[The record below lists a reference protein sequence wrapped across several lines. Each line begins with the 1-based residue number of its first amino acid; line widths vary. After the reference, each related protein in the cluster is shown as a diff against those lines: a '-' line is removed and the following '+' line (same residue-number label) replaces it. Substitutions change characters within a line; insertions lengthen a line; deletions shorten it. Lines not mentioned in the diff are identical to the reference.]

1 MSIPIQE
8 DQEMYLKKLFQIH
21 LIDSKEPI
29 RTSRIAEE
37 MNVSAPSAS
46 EMLKRLGRKG
56 FVNYVPY
63 KGVTLTQQGIDA
75 ASRVKR
81 REALMEVFLVQML
94 DFRGDVKDVA
104 CRLEHAL
111 TDDLES
117 AIDRLLGYPSHTID
131 GDEIP
136 AANRTFSSDI
146 EGVLLP
152 LSALPVDSLG
162 QIELVVI
169 DGTDARTLS
178 DMGLEVGSVVQN
190 NGGDLLINGVGMNL
204 SNTLQSRILV
214 RTD

>member
-131 GDEIP
+131 GGEIP
-136 AANRTFSSDI
+136 AANRTISSDI
-146 EGVLLP
+146 EGILLP

-190 NGGDLLINGVGMNL
+190 NGGEWLVNGVSMSL

>member
-29 RTSRIAEE
+29 RTSKIAEE
-37 MNVSAPSAS
+37 MKVSAPSAS

-131 GDEIP
+131 GGEIP
-136 AANRTFSSDI
+136 ATNRTIRSDI

-152 LSALPVDSLG
+152 LTALPVGSLG
-162 QIELVVI
+162 QVELVVI
-169 DGTDARTLS
+169 DGMDARTLS
-178 DMGLEVGSVVQN
+178 DMGLEVGSEVQN
-190 NGGDLLINGVGMNL
+190 KGDEWLVNGVSMSL

>member
-8 DQEMYLKKLFQIH
+8 DQEMYLKKLFEIH
-21 LIDSKEPI
+21 LIDSNKLI
-29 RTSRIAEE
+29 RTSRIADE

-56 FVNYVPY
+56 FVDYVPY

-81 REALMEVFLVQML
+81 REALMEVFLIQML

-117 AIDRLLGYPSHTID
+117 AIDRLLGYPSHTFD
-131 GDEIP
+131 GEEIP
-136 AANRTFSSDI
+136 SANRMINSDI

-152 LSALPVDSLG
+152 LSALPVNSLG
-162 QIELVVI
+162 QVELVVI
-169 DGTDARTLS
+169 DGMDARTLS
-178 DMGLEVGSVVQN
+178 DMGINVGSVVQN
-190 NGGDLLINGVGMNL
+190 NGDDWLVNGVSMRL

>member
-131 GDEIP
+131 GGEIP
-136 AANRTFSSDI
+136 AANRTISSDI
-146 EGVLLP
+146 EGILLP

-178 DMGLEVGSVVQN
+178 DMGLEVGSMVQN
-190 NGGDLLINGVGMNL
+190 NGGEWLVNGVSMSL

>member
-21 LIDSKEPI
+21 LIDNTEPI

-111 TDDLES
+111 TDELES
-117 AIDRLLGYPSHTID
+117 SIDRLLGYPSHTID

-136 AANRTFSSDI
+136 AANRMISSDI
-146 EGVLLP
+146 EGILLP
-152 LSALPVDSLG
+152 LSALPVGSPG
-162 QIELVVI
+162 VVELVVI
-169 DGTDARTLS
+169 DGMDARTLS
-178 DMGLEVGSVVQN
+178 DMGLMVGSKVQN
-190 NGGDLLINGVGMNL
+190 NGDDWQVNGVRMSL

-214 RTD
+214 RTA

>member
-29 RTSRIAEE
+29 RTSKIAEE

-136 AANRTFSSDI
+136 AANRTVSSDI
-146 EGVLLP
+146 EGILLP

-162 QIELVVI
+162 QVELVVI

-190 NGGDLLINGVGMNL
+190 NGGNWLVNGVSMTL

>member
-8 DQEMYLKKLFQIH
+8 DQEMYLKKLFEIH
-21 LIDSKEPI
+21 LIDSNKLI
-29 RTSRIAEE
+29 RTSRIADE

-56 FVNYVPY
+56 FVDYVPY
-63 KGVTLTQQGIDA
+63 KGVTLTQLGIDA

-131 GDEIP
+131 GNEIP
-136 AANRTFSSDI
+136 AANRTINSDI

-152 LSALPVDSLG
+152 LSALPVNSVG
-162 QIELVVI
+162 QVELVVI
-169 DGTDARTLS
+169 DGMDSRTLS
-178 DMGLEVGSVVQN
+178 DMGINVGSMVQN
-190 NGGDLLINGVGMNL
+190 NGDDWLVNGVSMRL

>member
-136 AANRTFSSDI
+136 AANRTDSSDI
-146 EGVLLP
+146 EGILLP

-162 QIELVVI
+162 QVELVVI

-190 NGGDLLINGVGMNL
+190 NGGDWLVNGVSMTL

>member
-21 LIDSKEPI
+21 LIDSKKLI

-37 MNVSAPSAS
+37 MSVSAPSAS

-56 FVNYVPY
+56 FVDYVPY
-63 KGVTLTQQGIDA
+63 KGVTLTQLGIDA

-136 AANRTFSSDI
+136 AANRTINSDI

-152 LSALPVDSLG
+152 LSALPVNSLG
-162 QIELVVI
+162 QVELVVI
-169 DGTDARTLS
+169 DGMDARTLS
-178 DMGLEVGSVVQN
+178 DMGINVGSMVQN
-190 NGGDLLINGVGMNL
+190 NGDDWLVNGVSMSL

>member
-8 DQEMYLKKLFQIH
+8 DQEMYLKKLFEIH
-21 LIDSKEPI
+21 LIDSNEPI
-29 RTSRIAEE
+29 RTSRIAQE

-56 FVNYVPY
+56 FVDYVPY
-63 KGVTLTQQGIDA
+63 KGVTLTQQGINA

-81 REALMEVFLVQML
+81 REALMEVFLIQML

-117 AIDRLLGYPSHTID
+117 AIDRLLGYPSHTVD
-131 GDEIP
+131 GEEIP
-136 AANRTFSSDI
+136 SANRTIKSDI

-152 LSALPVDSLG
+152 LSSLPVNC
-162 QIELVVI
+162 QARVELVII
-169 DGTDARTLS
+169 DGMDVRTLS
-178 DMGLEVGSVVQN
+178 DMGVSVGSVILKTADDWLV
-190 NGGDLLINGVGMNL
+190 NGVNIQL
-204 SNTLQSRILV
+204 SNTLQARILV

>member
-136 AANRTFSSDI
+136 AANRADSSDI
-146 EGVLLP
+146 EGILLP

-162 QIELVVI
+162 QVELVVI

-190 NGGDLLINGVGMNL
+190 NGGDWLVNGVSMTL

>member
-136 AANRTFSSDI
+136 AANRADSSDI
-146 EGVLLP
+146 EGILLP

-162 QIELVVI
+162 QVELVVI

-190 NGGDLLINGVGMNL
+190 NGGDWLVNGVSMAL

>member
-131 GDEIP
+131 GGEIP
-136 AANRTFSSDI
+136 AANRTISSDI
-146 EGVLLP
+146 EGILLP
-152 LSALPVDSLG
+152 LSALPVGSLG

-190 NGGDLLINGVGMNL
+190 NGGEWLVNGVSMSL